1 MQLNTQIAIM
11 TRVIIAP
18 ASNAD
23 SRRHFVDTIE
33 NPVNIA
39 EYKDFFGS
47 EYETLDRLSD
57 NGKIALWG
65 VTPGKN
71 ASNESKYSKFSIGD
85 MVFFTRDNKVFYT
98 AEISHLFR
106 NEKLAKQIWGVK
118 NTNQTWENMF
128 SLAKVKPQN
137 ISYAALRKAIGSAD
151 GDNFMGIRPLDLGKS
166 KKALTLLG
174 IDDATWDIEV
184 GDEIRRTELQDRYGG
199 GRFGGI
205 EPSATTPNVLLFASS
220 YGDAFGYD
228 FNEELEDGSFLF
240 TGDGQTGSQSA
251 DKGGNKAILEH
262 QSKGRSLRLFEQTSK
277 KTFVRYLGEFEHDG
291 KKPESRTSLDR
302 DKKQRT
308 VLVFRLTPV
317 GKTVNRSRDNVEKKA
332 ATVIFQEPEK
342 NISKT
347 HERSVPATTTIAQRR
362 EGQLQNRYI
371 EYLRNQGVKVGTF
384 QINIPESNAPL
395 RVDLID
401 YSKNRIIEVK
411 AGVSRGYVREAVG
424 QVLEY
429 VYHLKRIKNQSW
441 NPVILLPAKPTDDLI
456 GFVESLGIELIWEEA
471 PNFKNSQMGSTHQF
485 S

>member
-1 MQLNTQIAIM
+1 M

-23 SRRHFVDTIE
+23 SRKHFVDTIE
-33 NPVNIA
+33 NPVKIA
-39 EYKDFFGS
+39 KYKEFFGS
-47 EYETLDRLSD
+47 EYATLDRLSN

-71 ASNESKYSKFSIGD
+71 GSNEGKYNKLSIGD
-85 MVFFTRDNKVFYT
+85 MVFFTRDKKVFYT

-118 NTNQTWENMF
+118 KSNQTWENMF
-128 SLAKVKPQN
+128 SLTKVTQQD
-137 ISYAALRKAIGSAD
+137 ISYATLRKAIGSEE
-151 GDNFMGIRPLDLGKS
+151 GDNFMGIRPLDLNKS

-174 IDDATWDIEV
+174 IKDFSWDIDV
-184 GDEIRRTELQDRYGG
+184 GDEIKRTELQDRFGG

-205 EPSATTPNVLLFASS
+205 EPSATTPNVLLFTSS
-220 YGDAFGYD
+220 YGNAFGYD
-228 FNEELEDGSFLF
+228 FNEELEDGSFLI

-291 KKPESRTSLDR
+291 KKPESRISLDR
-302 DKKQRT
+302 DKKQRA

-317 GKTVNRSRDNVEKKA
+317 GKTLNRSRNNKEKKP

-342 NISKT
+342 NISES
-347 HERSVPATTTIAQRR
+347 HERSVSATTTIAQRR

-395 RVDLID
+395 RVDLVD

-429 VYHLKRIKNQSW
+429 VYQLKRIKNQSW
-441 NPVILLPAKPTDDLI
+441 TPAILLPGKPTDDLI

-471 PNFKNSQMGSTHQF
+471 PNFKNS
-485 S
+485 